1 MWYSMWFLFLD
12 MEGLLPIVA
21 LVYLLCGRIF
31 TSGDSTLVYKCPLE
45 NNNKNDKK
53 SVNELIE
60 HGSIET
66 NELNMTLMS
75 HMTHH
80 DSV

>member
-1 MWYSMWFLFLD
+1 MPLSS
-12 MEGLLPIVA
+12 
-21 LVYLLCGRIF
+21 IF

-45 NNNKNDKK
+45 NNNNKEEEEEEEE

>member
-1 MWYSMWFLFLD
+1 
-12 MEGLLPIVA
+12 MEPYIIIILG
-21 LVYLLCGRIF
+21 GRGRGSGGISKKGEMGFIF

-45 NNNKNDKK
+45 K

-66 NELNMTLMS
+66 NELNMSLLS
-75 HMTHH
+75 NMTHY

>member
-1 MWYSMWFLFLD
+1 M
-12 MEGLLPIVA
+12 I
-21 LVYLLCGRIF
+21 
-31 TSGDSTLVYKCPLE
+31 TSGDSTLVYKCSFPP
-45 NNNKNDKK
+45 
-53 SVNELIE
+53 SPPPSAQRTIE

-80 DSV
+80 DLV

>member
-1 MWYSMWFLFLD
+1 MHIFYSLGLSDDRVHILLD
-12 MEGLLPIVA
+12 I
-21 LVYLLCGRIF
+21 YHYNIF

-45 NNNKNDKK
+45 NNNNKDDEDEE

-80 DSV
+80 DSL

>member
-1 MWYSMWFLFLD
+1 MARNI
-12 MEGLLPIVA
+12 EIVLSEERPEA
-21 LVYLLCGRIF
+21 AFF

-45 NNNKNDKK
+45 NNNNKDEE